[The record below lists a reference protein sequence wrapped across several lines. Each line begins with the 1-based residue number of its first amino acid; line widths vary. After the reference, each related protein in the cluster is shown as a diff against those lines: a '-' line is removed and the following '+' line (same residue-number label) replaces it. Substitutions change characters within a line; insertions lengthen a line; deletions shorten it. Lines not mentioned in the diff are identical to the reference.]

1 MSLVTILEVT
11 ARITKVDS
19 TVTFRPCTVGSEPAN
34 LSLLATLPGSELLSA
49 QVLRFSRRRMKST
62 ILFFLLLIGT
72 AQAQQSFVATSP
84 IPQAPTPQKFW
95 STENKIDFSVFAG
108 QIAADA
114 ITTQRGLAN
123 GLRESN
129 PVVRPLVTR
138 GIAGEAA
145 ASGLGFGFGVGTA
158 YLLHRT
164 HHYKAERIA
173 VRSMLAIEG
182 GFVANNLM
190 RLY

>member
-1 MSLVTILEVT
+1 
-11 ARITKVDS
+11 
-19 TVTFRPCTVGSEPAN
+19 
-34 LSLLATLPGSELLSA
+34 
-49 QVLRFSRRRMKST
+49 MKSI
-62 ILFFLLLIGT
+62 ILFVLLTIGV
-72 AQAQQSFVATSP
+72 AQAQQTFVATNS
-84 IPQAPTPQKFW
+84 IPQAPTAQNFW

-108 QIAADA
+108 QIAVDA
-114 ITTQRGLAN
+114 ITTQRGLAI
-123 GLRESN
+123 GFRESN

>member
-1 MSLVTILEVT
+1 
-11 ARITKVDS
+11 
-19 TVTFRPCTVGSEPAN
+19 
-34 LSLLATLPGSELLSA
+34 
-49 QVLRFSRRRMKST
+49 MKS
-62 ILFFLLLIGT
+62 IVLALLVLIGA
-72 AQAQQSFVATSP
+72 AQAQQSFVAGPLPQSP
-84 IPQAPTPQKFW
+84 TAQRFW
-95 STENKIDFSVFAG
+95 TAENKIDFSVLAG
-108 QIAADA
+108 QIAVDA

-123 GLRESN
+123 GFRETN
-129 PVVRPLVTR
+129 PVIRPLVTR
-138 GIAGEAA
+138 GVAGEAA

-190 RLY
+190 RVY